1 MDRVE
6 KGLKDRLKKTQAIRM
21 LGTGMDVGDLN
32 DYAHE
37 ICLLLLLK
45 IFRREITENPNRTRQ
60 DLIYMTEEI
69 LREMDFAASK
79 EVAERLV
86 DGVLWYK
93 DPNRQDPFSCYI
105 FDEETRT
112 HELYKFRYLKPDREH
127 SQWEK
132 GGSTVYMLTEEAQE
146 IIFITREILEE
157 FGFDIEQF
165 YTLQL
170 IKSGNFNKAQNSVS
184 NLIAR
189 VRTLI
194 RREKDYRQDVL
205 RNPQII
211 FMDSKNSRR
220 KSEDEIKRQFE
231 DEKKVFEDMFSW
243 KNRLNSFP
251 AEARTEA
258 EQVFESLE
266 VARAL
271 HDVLAK
277 LVVENM
283 AFEVE
288 IRVKYP
294 DSFWK
299 TSNLTFKKDI
309 WQNIIDK
316 KGLANFDVL
325 ESLLNPLFSPEV
337 DFIYPLEWAWEEQK
351 IKKTEANEEIYEDF
365 DEEETWQPKS
375 ADWDIIVELW
385 EDIFDELMKNN
396 EFSITELQDIDS
408 FKKQK
413 WLMQKKNIE
422 LFMMF
427 VVTEVELK
435 LEEQETNDDRL
446 ELFRRLCDKN
456 PKYKKLIGR
465 RISSVNEED
474 KEPLRWEE
482 LYVSPYK
489 IKLLPSKSN
498 LE

>member
-6 KGLKDRLKKTQAIRM
+6 KGFKDRLKKTQAIKM
-21 LGTGMDVGDLN
+21 LGTGMDVGELN

-45 IFRREITENPNRTRQ
+45 VFRREITENPNRTRQ

-79 EVAERLV
+79 DTVERLV

-93 DPNRQDPFSCYI
+93 DPNRQEPFSCYI

-132 GGSTVYMLTEEAQE
+132 GGSTVYMLTEESQE

-205 RNPQII
+205 RNPQVI
-211 FMDSKNSRR
+211 FMDSKGGRR
-220 KSEDEIKRQFE
+220 KSEAEIKQQFE
-231 DEKKVFEDMFSW
+231 DEKKVFDDMFSW
-243 KNRLNSFP
+243 KNRINSFP
-251 AEARTEA
+251 PDDRLEA
-258 EQVFESLE
+258 EQVFENLE
-266 VARAL
+266 IARAL
-271 HDVLAK
+271 HDELAK

-299 TSNLTFKKDI
+299 TPNLTFKKDI

-316 KGLANFDVL
+316 KGLDNFDMI
-325 ESLLNPLFSPEV
+325 EKILNPLFSPELG
-337 DFIYPLEWAWEEQK
+337 FIYPLAWAWGEQK
-351 IKKTEANEEIYEDF
+351 VKKTSADEIYEDF
-365 DEEETWQPKS
+365 VEEEVWQPEPT
-375 ADWDIIVELW
+375 DW
-385 EDIFDELMKNN
+385 M
-396 EFSITELQDIDS
+396 
-408 FKKQK
+408 
-413 WLMQKKNIE
+413 
-422 LFMMF
+422 
-427 VVTEVELK
+427 
-435 LEEQETNDDRL
+435 
-446 ELFRRLCDKN
+446 
-456 PKYKKLIGR
+456 
-465 RISSVNEED
+465 
-474 KEPLRWEE
+474 
-482 LYVSPYK
+482 
-489 IKLLPSKSN
+489 
-498 LE
+498 

>member
-1 MDRVE
+1 MDRAE

-21 LGTGMDVGDLN
+21 LGTGMDVGELS

-45 IFRREITENPNRTRQ
+45 VFRREITENPNRTRQ
-60 DLIYMTEEI
+60 DLIYITEEI
-69 LREMDFAASK
+69 LREMSLTASK
-79 EVAERLV
+79 YMVGRLV

-93 DPNRQDPFSCYI
+93 DPNRQEPFSCYI

-211 FMDSKNSRR
+211 FMDSRNSRR

-231 DEKKVFEDMFSW
+231 DEKKVFDDMFSW
-243 KNRLNSFP
+243 KNRLSSFP
-251 AEARTEA
+251 TDARAEA

-266 VARAL
+266 IARAL
-271 HDVLAK
+271 HDMLAK

-316 KGLANFDVL
+316 KGLEDFDVL
-325 ESLLNPLFSPEV
+325 EILLNPLFSPEA

-351 IKKTEANEEIYEDF
+351 IKKTAVDEIYEDLT
-365 DEEETWQPKS
+365 EEETWQPQS
-375 ADWDIIVELW
+375 TDWEIVVELW
-385 EDIFDELMKNN
+385 EEIFDELLEKG
-396 EFSITELQDIDS
+396 EFSITELQDIDN

-413 WLMQKKNIE
+413 WLIQKKNIE

-427 VVTEVELK
+427 VVTEIELK
-435 LEEQETNDDRL
+435 LEAHEGHETNDDRL
-446 ELFRRLCDKN
+446 ELFRRLCDKD

-465 RISSVNEED
+465 KISSINEEG
-474 KEPLRWEE
+474 KQPLTWEE

-489 IKLLPSKSN
+489 IKLIST
-498 LE
+498 

>member
-1 MDRVE
+1 MAI
-6 KGLKDRLKKTQAIRM
+6 LKDL
-21 LGTGMDVGDLN
+21 
-32 DYAHE
+32 
-37 ICLLLLLK
+37 
-45 IFRREITENPNRTRQ
+45 
-60 DLIYMTEEI
+60 
-69 LREMDFAASK
+69 
-79 EVAERLV
+79 
-86 DGVLWYK
+86 
-93 DPNRQDPFSCYI
+93 PFSCYI

-211 FMDSKNSRR
+211 FMDSRNSRR

-231 DEKKVFEDMFSW
+231 DEKKVFDDMFSW
-243 KNRLNSFP
+243 KNRLSSFP
-251 AEARTEA
+251 TDARAEA

-266 VARAL
+266 IARAL
-271 HDVLAK
+271 HDMLAK

-316 KGLANFDVL
+316 KGLEDFDVL
-325 ESLLNPLFSPEV
+325 EILLNPLFSPEA

-351 IKKTEANEEIYEDF
+351 IKKTAVDEIYEDLT
-365 DEEETWQPKS
+365 EEETWQPQS
-375 ADWDIIVELW
+375 TDWEIVVELW
-385 EDIFDELMKNN
+385 EEIFDELLEKG
-396 EFSITELQDIDS
+396 EFSITELQDIDN

-413 WLMQKKNIE
+413 WLIQKKNIE

-427 VVTEVELK
+427 VVTEIELK
-435 LEEQETNDDRL
+435 LEAHEGHETNDDRL
-446 ELFRRLCDKN
+446 ELFRRLCDKD

-465 RISSVNEED
+465 KISSINEEG
-474 KEPLRWEE
+474 KQPLTWEE

-489 IKLLPSKSN
+489 IKLIST
-498 LE
+498 

>member
-6 KGLKDRLKKTQAIRM
+6 KGFKDRLKKTQAIRM
-21 LGTGMDVGDLN
+21 LGTGMDVGKLN

-45 IFRREITENPNRTRQ
+45 VFRREITENPNRTQQ

-69 LREMDFAASK
+69 LREMELTASK
-79 EVAERLV
+79 DIIERLV

-93 DPNRQDPFSCYI
+93 DPNKQEPFSCYI

-112 HELYKFRYLKPDREH
+112 HEIYKFRYLKPDREY

-170 IKSGNFNKAQNSVS
+170 IKSGNFNKAQNSVN

-194 RREKDYRQDVL
+194 RREKDYRQDVF

-211 FMDSKNSRR
+211 FMDNKGGYG
-220 KSEDEIKRQFE
+220 KSEVEIKQQFE
-231 DEKKVFEDMFSW
+231 DEKKVFDDMFSW
-243 KNRLNSFP
+243 KDRIHLFPPDERL
-251 AEARTEA
+251 EA
-258 EQVFESLE
+258 EQVFENLE
-266 VARAL
+266 IARAL
-271 HDVLAK
+271 HDELAK

-299 TSNLTFKKDI
+299 TPNLTFKNDI

-316 KGLANFDVL
+316 KGLDNFDML
-325 ESLLNPLFSPEV
+325 EKILNPLFSPEV
-337 DFIYPLEWAWEEQK
+337 DFIYPLNWAWGEQK
-351 IKKTEANEEIYEDF
+351 AKKTQVDDLFEDLM
-365 DEEETWQPKS
+365 EEETWQPEPI
-375 ADWDIIVELW
+375 DWDMIVKLW
-385 EDIFDELMKNN
+385 EDIFDILLENG
-396 EFSITELQDIDS
+396 EFSITELQDIEP
-408 FKKQK
+408 FKRCE
-413 WLMQKKNIE
+413 WLSQRKNIE
-422 LFMMF
+422 IFMMF
-427 VVTEVELK
+427 AITSIELRYEK
-435 LEEQETNDDRL
+435 RETNDDRL

-456 PKYKKLIGR
+456 PKYKELIGR
-465 RISSVNEED
+465 KIVSTIEYEQN
-474 KEPLRWEE
+474 PLIWKE
-482 LYVSPYK
+482 LYISPYK
-489 IKLLPSKSN
+489 IKTI
-498 LE
+498 

>member
-1 MDRVE
+1 MDRAE
-6 KGLKDRLKKTQAIRM
+6 KGLKDRLKKTQAIRR
-21 LGTGMDVGDLN
+21 LGTGMDVGELN

-45 IFRREITENPNRTRQ
+45 VFRREITENPNRTRQ

-69 LREMDFAASK
+69 LREMDLTASK
-79 EVAERLV
+79 DTVERLV

-93 DPNRQDPFSCYI
+93 DPNRQEPFSCYI
-105 FDEETRT
+105 FDEETRA

-211 FMDSKNSRR
+211 FMDSKVGRR
-220 KSEDEIKRQFE
+220 KSEAEIKQQFE

-243 KNRLNSFP
+243 KNRIRSFP
-251 AEARTEA
+251 PDDRLEA
-258 EQVFESLE
+258 EQVFENLE
-266 VARAL
+266 IARAL
-271 HDVLAK
+271 HDELAK

-299 TSNLTFKKDI
+299 TPNLTFKKDI

-316 KGLANFDVL
+316 KGLDNFDML
-325 ESLLNPLFSPEV
+325 EKILNPLFSPEV
-337 DFIYPLEWAWEEQK
+337 DFIYPLAWAWGEQK
-351 IKKTEANEEIYEDF
+351 VKKTPIDEIYEEL
-365 DEEETWQPKS
+365 EEEEAWQPEPT
-375 ADWDIIVELW
+375 DWDMIVELW
-385 EDIFDELMKNN
+385 EEIFDELLRSG
-396 EFSITELQDIDS
+396 EFSITELQNIDLL
-408 FKKQK
+408 KKQK
-413 WLMQKKNIE
+413 WLSQKENIE
-422 LFMMF
+422 IFMMF
-427 VVTEVELK
+427 VVTEIRLRY
-435 LEEQETNDDRL
+435 EEGDTNDDRL

-456 PKYKKLIGR
+456 PKYKELIGKK
-465 RISSVNEED
+465 IVSIIED
-474 KEPLRWEE
+474 EQLPLVWDE
-482 LYVSPYK
+482 LYISPYK
-489 IKLLPSKSN
+489 IKVK
-498 LE
+498 